1 MPQFSY
7 KARNELG
14 KSIEGLVE
22 AESQAVAAKV
32 LASRGMTPVSIQKAA
47 INTDVMEDFNQ
58 WQAMN
63 ALGLTDLILFTR
75 QMYSLSKAGVP
86 IIRAIQSLKTST
98 RNKALAS
105 ALGEIT
111 KSLEA
116 GQSLSQAFGKHPQIF
131 DTLFRSIV
139 AVGESSGSVDQAFYQ
154 ISQYL
159 EREKET
165 QSRIKSAIRYPIMVI
180 VAIGIAL
187 AIVNIYVIPAF
198 KGVFDKINAELP
210 WQTTLLI
217 NTSDFSVAYWPYI
230 LGAIVVS
237 IVAFKTYI
245 NSVAGRLRWDQ
256 FLLKIPIIGTIISRA
271 TMERFS
277 RSFAMILSSGVPL
290 ISGINI
296 VAGAVGNTFVGSKLK
311 QMAIGIER
319 GDTISRMAMATQ
331 LFPALVIQMIMVG
344 EETGNISDMLL
355 EVADFY
361 EAEVDAEVKNL
372 ATAIEPILLS
382 VIGVMVLVLALG
394 IFLPMWNLSS
404 AMK

>member
-1 MPQFSY
+1 MLQFSY

-14 KSIEGLVE
+14 KSIAGLVE
-22 AESQAVAAKV
+22 AESQIAAARV
-32 LASRGMTPVSIQKAA
+32 LISRGMTPVSIQKAA
-47 INTDVMEDFNQ
+47 INTDVIQDFNQ
-58 WQAMN
+58 WQALN

-105 ALGEIT
+105 ALGDIT
-111 KSLEA
+111 KSLESGLA
-116 GQSLSQAFGKHPQIF
+116 LSQALAKHPRIF
-131 DTLFRSIV
+131 DTLFCSII

-180 VAIGIAL
+180 AAIAIAL

-198 KGVFDKINAELP
+198 KAVFDKINAELP

-230 LGAIVVS
+230 LAALVVS
-237 IVAFKTYI
+237 MVTFKAYLY
-245 NSVAGRLRWDQ
+245 SVTGRLHWDQ
-256 FLLKIPIIGTIISRA
+256 FILKIPLIGSIISRA

-311 QMAIGIER
+311 QMSLGIER

-331 LFPALVIQMIMVG
+331 LFPSLVIQMIMVG

-372 ATAIEPILLS
+372 AVAIEPILLS
-382 VIGVMVLVLALG
+382 VIGAMVLVLALG

>member
-105 ALGEIT
+105 ALGDIT

-116 GQSLSQAFGKHPQIF
+116 GLSLSQAFGKHPQIF
-131 DTLFRSIV
+131 DTLFRSII

-165 QSRIKSAIRYPIMVI
+165 QNRIKSAIRYPIMVI

-230 LGAIVVS
+230 LGAIAVS
-237 IVAFKTYI
+237 IVVFKTYI

-311 QMAIGIER
+311 KMAIGIER
-319 GDTISRMAMATQ
+319 GDTISRMAIATQ

-372 ATAIEPILLS
+372 AIAIEPILLS
-382 VIGVMVLVLALG
+382 VIGAMVLVLALG

>member
-14 KSIEGLVE
+14 KTIEGLVE
-22 AESQAVAAKV
+22 AGSQSSAAKV
-32 LASRGMTPVSIQKAA
+32 LASRGMTPVSIQSVV
-47 INTDVMEDFNQ
+47 IDTDVMESFNQ
-58 WQAMN
+58 WQALN
-63 ALGLTDLILFTR
+63 ALSLTDLILFSR

-86 IIRAIQSLKTST
+86 VIRAIQSLKTST
-98 RNKALAS
+98 RNKALVS
-105 ALGEIT
+105 ALADTI
-111 KSLEA
+111 KSLES
-116 GQSLSQAFGKHPQIF
+116 GLSLSQAFAKHPRIF
-131 DTLFRSIV
+131 DTLFRSII

-165 QSRIKSAIRYPIMVI
+165 QSRIKSAIRYPTMVI
-180 VAIGIAL
+180 GAIGVAL

-198 KGVFDKINAELP
+198 KGVFDKIDAELP

-217 NTSDFSVAYWPYI
+217 NASDFSVAYWPYI
-230 LGAIVVS
+230 LVGLIAFIFS
-237 IVAFKTYI
+237 FKTYT
-245 NSVAGRLRWDQ
+245 NTVPGRLRWDQ

-296 VAGAVGNTFVGSKLK
+296 VANSVGNTYVGSKLQ
-311 QMAIGIER
+311 QMRLGIEK
-319 GDTISRMAMATQ
+319 GETISRMAMATQ

-382 VIGVMVLVLALG
+382 VIGAMVLVLALG

>member
-22 AESQAVAAKV
+22 AESQTVAAKV

-116 GQSLSQAFGKHPQIF
+116 GQSLSQAFSKHPRIF
-131 DTLFRSIV
+131 DTLFRSII

-159 EREKET
+159 EREKES

-237 IVAFKTYI
+237 IFAFKTYI
-245 NSVAGRLRWDQ
+245 NSDAGRLRWDQ
-256 FLLKIPIIGTIISRA
+256 FLLTIPIIGTIISRA

-382 VIGVMVLVLALG
+382 VIGAMVLVLALG

>member
-32 LASRGMTPVSIQKAA
+32 LASRGMTPISIQKAV
-47 INTDVMEDFNQ
+47 INTDVMADFNQ

-105 ALGEIT
+105 ALGDIT

-116 GQSLSQAFGKHPQIF
+116 GLSLSQAFGKHPRIF
-131 DTLFRSIV
+131 DTLFRSII

-165 QSRIKSAIRYPIMVI
+165 QNRIKSAIRYPIMVI

-217 NTSDFSVAYWPYI
+217 NTSDFSVTYWPYI
-230 LGAIVVS
+230 LGAIAVS
-237 IVAFKTYI
+237 IVVFKTYI

-311 QMAIGIER
+311 KMAIGIER
-319 GDTISRMAMATQ
+319 GDTISRMAIATQ

-372 ATAIEPILLS
+372 AIAIEPILL
-382 VIGVMVLVLALG
+382 L
-394 IFLPMWNLSS
+394 FYYR
-404 AMK
+404 

>member
-1 MPQFSY
+1 M
-7 KARNELG
+7 
-14 KSIEGLVE
+14 
-22 AESQAVAAKV
+22 
-32 LASRGMTPVSIQKAA
+32 LASRGMIPVSIQKAV
-47 INTDVMEDFNQ
+47 ISTDVMEDFNQ
-58 WQAMN
+58 WQALK

-86 IIRAIQSLKTST
+86 VIRAIQSLKTST

-105 ALGEIT
+105 ALGDIT
-111 KSLEA
+111 KSLES
-116 GQSLSQAFGKHPQIF
+116 GLSLSQAFGKHPRIF
-131 DTLFRSIV
+131 DTLFRSII

-180 VAIGIAL
+180 GAIGVAL

-198 KGVFDKINAELP
+198 K
-210 WQTTLLI
+210 
-217 NTSDFSVAYWPYI
+217 AYI
-230 LGAIVVS
+230 
-237 IVAFKTYI
+237 K
-245 NSVAGRLRWDQ
+245 SVAGRLRWDQ
-256 FLLKIPIIGTIISRA
+256 FILHIPIIGTIISRA

-311 QMAIGIER
+311 QMGVGIER
-319 GDTISRMAMATQ
+319 GDTISRMAMTTQ

-382 VIGVMVLVLALG
+382 VIGAMVLVLALG